1 MDHRAHDVAGW
12 PDAAIAEIA
21 DRRHSIVAR
30 TQLLE
35 LGIAASAIDRARRR
49 GRLHRIHHG
58 VYSLLLR
65 RARPALAVQQA
76 ALLACGSTAVLSHH
90 TAAALHGLRLP
101 DQVRAAPTHVTVI
114 DADRRH
120 TGLVIHATIELH
132 PQERVL
138 RVQGLAT
145 TSVARTL
152 IDLAPLLTDAR
163 LEPLADQ
170 ALRRISTTKLTEA
183 LERHPRRP
191 GTPRLRA
198 LLHPDRPSAD
208 TWSRAEARLLAA
220 IRRAGLP
227 SPEANVALDSYVPD
241 LLWREQQVAVEYD
254 SEEIHLRRVAFHA
267 DRTRHNDLTTRG
279 RLQVL
284 HITHRH
290 ITETPKQVIVWIVLA
305 LVRGG
310 YGS

>member
-1 MDHRAHDVAGW
+1 MEPRTPDVAGW
-12 PDAAIAEIA
+12 PDAATAEIA
-21 DRRHSIVAR
+21 ERQHSIVAR

-101 DQVRAAPTHVTVI
+101 DQGRGAPAHVTVI

-120 TGLVIHATIELH
+120 AGLVIHTTIELH
-132 PQERVL
+132 PQERV

-145 TSVARTL
+145 TSIARTL
-152 IDLAPLLTDAR
+152 IDLAPLLTDAT
-163 LEPLADQ
+163 LEPLLDQ
-170 ALRRISTTKLTEA
+170 ALRRTSATKLTEA
-183 LERHPRRP
+183 LNRHPRRP

-227 SPEANVALDSYVPD
+227 APEANVALDSYVPD

-254 SEEIHLRRVAFHA
+254 SEEIHFGRAAFYA
-267 DRTRHNDLTTRG
+267 DRTRHNELTSRG

-290 ITETPKQVIVWIVLA
+290 LTETPERVIVWIVLA
-305 LVRGG
+305 LVQGG